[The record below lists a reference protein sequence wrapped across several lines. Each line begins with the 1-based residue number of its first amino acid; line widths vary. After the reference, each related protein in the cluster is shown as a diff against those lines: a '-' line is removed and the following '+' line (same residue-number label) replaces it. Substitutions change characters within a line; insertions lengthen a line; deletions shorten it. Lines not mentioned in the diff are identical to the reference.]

1 MSRILFINS
10 VCNGSTGT
18 ICKNLYKAAEEAGHT
33 CCIAYGRGD
42 APEGF
47 NTIKIG
53 NQLDIYLH
61 VLKARLFDASGF
73 GSKKATKFFVKQ
85 IKEFKPDVI
94 HLHNIHG
101 YYVNIEI
108 LFNYLK
114 QHPEI
119 KKIWTLHDCWSYTG
133 HCAHYTYKKC
143 NKWKTCCNGKCT
155 NTKEYPQTLF
165 SNIKSN
171 FNKKKEVFSNVENMI
186 LVTPSK
192 WLKDEVGKSYLKGY
206 PIEVINNGVDIN
218 VFKPTPSNIKQQ
230 YGIGDKKVILG
241 VSSIWNKMKGLD
253 TFIELSK
260 EIDDQYQLVLIGL
273 NKKQVEQLPC
283 NIIGISR
290 TENVQELV
298 RWYSAAYVFLNPTL
312 EDTYPTTNLEAIACG
327 TPVVTFNTGGSPE
340 SAFAGE
346 DNIIEKKDIFNF
358 FKNDINLEVPKSDIL
373 DFKEMNRSYLNI
385 YIKGNS
391 NYE

>member
-1 MSRILFINS
+1 
-10 VCNGSTGT
+10 
-18 ICKNLYKAAEEAGHT
+18 
-33 CCIAYGRGD
+33 
-42 APEGF
+42 
-47 NTIKIG
+47 
-53 NQLDIYLH
+53 
-61 VLKARLFDASGF
+61 
-73 GSKKATKFFVKQ
+73 
-85 IKEFKPDVI
+85 
-94 HLHNIHG
+94 
-101 YYVNIEI
+101 
-108 LFNYLK
+108 
-114 QHPEI
+114 
-119 KKIWTLHDCWSYTG
+119 
-133 HCAHYTYKKC
+133 
-143 NKWKTCCNGKCT
+143 
-155 NTKEYPQTLF
+155 
-165 SNIKSN
+165 
-171 FNKKKEVFSNVENMI
+171 MI

-192 WLKDEVGKSYLKGY
+192 WLKYEVGKSYLKDY
-206 PIEVINNGVDIN
+206 SIEVINNGVDTN
-218 VFKPTPSNIKQQ
+218 VFKPTLSNIKQQ

-241 VSSIWNKMKGLD
+241 VSSIWNRMKGLD

-298 RWYSAAYVFLNPTL
+298 KWYSAAYIFLNPTL

-385 YIKGNS
+385 YSKGNGK
-391 NYE
+391 YE